1 MILELVAQIL
11 AYTGVGLVILV
22 IGFFV
27 LDLLTPGNLGK
38 QVVEGNPN
46 AALLSAATMVSLG
59 IVLWFAIYATDPGW
73 AGLDETAVFGLVS
86 VAAQAV
92 GFLVLDLVTPGKLG
106 EELMTGGAS
115 AGARLHPGT
124 WVSASVQVAIALI
137 IASSL
142 I

>member
-46 AALLSAATMVSLG
+46 AALLSAATMLSLG
-59 IVLWFAIYATDPGW
+59 IVLWFAIFFTAPGW
-73 AGLDETAVFGLVS
+73 QGLDETAVFGIVS
-86 VAAQAV
+86 VAAQAI

-106 EELMTGGAS
+106 EELMSGGS
-115 AGARLHPGT
+115 GAGARIHPGT
-124 WVSASVQVAIALI
+124 WVSASVQMAIALV
-137 IASSL
+137 IAGSL
-142 I
+142 T

>member
-1 MILELVAQIL
+1 MILEDVAQIL

-22 IGFFV
+22 AGFFV

-59 IVLWFAIYATDPGW
+59 LVMWFAIFASDPGW
-73 AGLDETAVFGLVS
+73 EGLGPTAVYGLVS
-86 VAAQAV
+86 VAAQAI

-106 EELMTGGAS
+106 QELMTGGS
-115 AGARLHPGT
+115 GAGARLNPGT
-124 WVSASVQVAIALI
+124 WVSASVQVAIALV

>member
-22 IGFFV
+22 AGFFV

-46 AALLSAATMVSLG
+46 AALLSAATMLSLG
-59 IVLWFAIYATDPGW
+59 VVLWFAIFFTAPGW
-73 AGLDETAVFGLVS
+73 EGLDETVVFGLVS
-86 VAAQAV
+86 VAAQAI

-106 EELMTGGAS
+106 DELMGGGAGP
-115 AGARLHPGT
+115 GARIHPGT
-124 WVSASVQVAIALI
+124 WVSASMQMAIALV
-137 IASSL
+137 IAASL
-142 I
+142 T